1 MGKITETRKLYKET
15 LKELTK
21 TEENWISFLDSS
33 SWNFKYDFADQILIY
48 AQRPEATACADIET
62 WNNKVKRWINKNAN
76 GIFIFDNNEN
86 SQYPFKLVFDVSDT
100 HNYKGTPYKLWSVEE
115 KYEMDIIES
124 LDATFG
130 VESENLDLSTS
141 ITLNAYNMV
150 TDNIQ
155 DYMSSIKKYI
165 KGTKFEEYSDRDIY
179 NIFVPCVWGSVSYM
193 MMTRCGIN
201 AREKIDIKEFSYIKE
216 FNNDNLITILGQAVS
231 DIAELGLRE
240 IAKTIKNLQI
250 EEKNKNRTFVKNQ
263 NMDYANYKEKNEGG
277 IDYGE
282 NNIHESGR
290 LQYTKSSNGEG
301 ETSRWQIRKNEA
313 TLSKNTEE
321 SRIYDIIDEQGISRT
336 PITGTRTSDENDKTN
351 SGENGNTRGNERKI
365 EDSRPNEMDRTN
377 EQLQDDSRGT
387 DNGRIDLQLGEWNT
401 EIDNNVLIF
410 NDDYT
415 IISIINNAP
424 KVISNK
430 DKIVEFFKNNLEN
443 DNKTKEFLVEIF
455 GKEYNEFVIN
465 DDRVGYKLYNNG
477 IYLWKGN
484 YLNRTEKCFLKWDDF
499 VEYCISYA
507 QINEINDVF
516 EIPTENE
523 QKQNIADVENTPAF
537 FVSQEI
543 IDNDLQRGSGFEN
556 GKFRIYQQFLK
567 GETNIKNADFL
578 KNEYGIGGHTVEIG
592 ELFQNHDSKG
602 ITFEE
607 FKTNRK
613 YLLKWTQVAK
623 RIGELITSDR
633 YLSEQEKDEYNDWLD
648 ANGIFHNPK
657 EDIINDED
665 YKLAERLHSFIKD
678 YDYYSYLDN
687 SPTENTEQ
695 DNIDLIRADIDDE
708 MNIKNYIDF
717 LKTTIEESEQDDE
730 MLPEAKELLE
740 ELEKRLPY
748 YEFNDG
754 DIVYIG
760 IDEYE
765 IRSIN
770 DNIVELADT
779 KFPLFTK
786 EMPRKEFDKK
796 IKENPANDKLRT
808 GKRLLD
814 LEKEEKYIIDKNE
827 DIEIEQK
834 DVSSKIEENDEN
846 TEKVLKANIKPKR
859 RNRIEYFDL
868 HPEIP
873 LDERN
878 NYHIDNNNLG
888 IGTPKQKFR
897 RNVEAIKI
905 LKQCNEE
912 NRYATQE
919 EQQMLAKYVGW
930 GGLADAFDPQNDGW
944 SEEYKELKSLLTEK
958 EYSEARQSTLT
969 AFYTPPVVI
978 SSIYKALE
986 KMGLEKGNILEPSC
1000 RSW

>member
-21 TEENWISFLDSS
+21 TEENWLSFLDSS

-115 KYEMDIIES
+115 KYQMDIIES
-124 LDATFG
+124 LDTTFG
-130 VESENLDLSTS
+130 AESENLDLSTS

-263 NMDYANYKEKNEGG
+263 NMDYANDKEKNEGG

-290 LQYTKSSNGEG
+290 LQYTKFSDGEG
-301 ETSRWQIRKNEA
+301 ETSRWQIRKNET

-455 GKEYNEFVIN
+455 VKEYNEFVIN

-484 YLNRTEKCFLKWDDF
+484 YLNRTEKCFLKWDNF
-499 VEYCISYA
+499 IEYCISYA
-507 QINEINDVF
+507 QMNEINDVF
-516 EIPTENE
+516 EIPSENE

-592 ELFQNHDSKG
+592 GLFQNHDSKG
-602 ITFEE
+602 LTFEE
-607 FKTNRK
+607 SKTNRK

-623 RIGELITSDR
+623 RISELISADR

-748 YEFNDG
+748 YEFNNG
-754 DIVYIG
+754 DVVYIG

-814 LEKEEKYIIDKNE
+814 FEKEEKYIIDKNE

-834 DVSSKIEENDEN
+834 DVSSKIEEKDEN

-919 EQQMLAKYVGW
+919 EQQILAEYVGW

>member
-1 MGKITETRKLYKET
+1 
-15 LKELTK
+15 
-21 TEENWISFLDSS
+21 
-33 SWNFKYDFADQILIY
+33 
-48 AQRPEATACADIET
+48 
-62 WNNKVKRWINKNAN
+62 
-76 GIFIFDNNEN
+76 
-86 SQYPFKLVFDVSDT
+86 
-100 HNYKGTPYKLWSVEE
+100 
-115 KYEMDIIES
+115 
-124 LDATFG
+124 
-130 VESENLDLSTS
+130 
-141 ITLNAYNMV
+141 
-150 TDNIQ
+150 
-155 DYMSSIKKYI
+155 
-165 KGTKFEEYSDRDIY
+165 
-179 NIFVPCVWGSVSYM
+179 M

-263 NMDYANYKEKNEGG
+263 NMDYANDKEKIEGG

-290 LQYTKSSNGEG
+290 LQYTKSSDGEG

-313 TLSKNTEE
+313 TLSENTEE
-321 SRIYDIIDEQGISRT
+321 SRIYDTIDEQRISQT
-336 PITGTRTSDENDKTN
+336 PITDTRTSDENDKTN
-351 SGENGNTRGNERKI
+351 SGENGNTRGNERRI
-365 EDSRPNEMDRTN
+365 ENARPNEMDRTN

-387 DNGRIDLQLGEWNT
+387 DNVRIDLQLGEWNT
-401 EIDNNVLIF
+401 EIDNNVLMF

-484 YLNRTEKCFLKWDDF
+484 YLTRTEKCFLKWDNF
-499 VEYCISYA
+499 IEYCISYA
-507 QINEINDVF
+507 QMNEINDVF
-516 EIPTENE
+516 EIPSENE

-592 ELFQNHDSKG
+592 GLFQNHDSKG
-602 ITFEE
+602 LTFEE
-607 FKTNRK
+607 SKTNRK

-623 RIGELITSDR
+623 RISELISADR

-648 ANGIFHNPK
+648 TNGIFHNPK

-717 LKTTIEESEQDDE
+717 LKTTIEESEQDYE
-730 MLPEAKELLE
+730 ILPEAKELLE

-748 YEFNDG
+748 YEFNNG

-814 LEKEEKYIIDKNE
+814 LEKEEKSIIDKNE

-846 TEKVLKANIKPKR
+846 IEKVLKANIKQKR

-888 IGTPKQKFR
+888 VGTPKQKFR
-897 RNVEAIKI
+897 RNVDAIKI
-905 LKQCNEE
+905 LKQCDEE
-912 NRYATQE
+912 NRYATKE
-919 EQQMLAKYVGW
+919 EQEILAEYVGW